1 VKLNLY
7 ARYVGWVYLKSFLIV
22 FFALEL
28 FYVGIDLLTNLKDL
42 PNSANLQ
49 LLYVGLTS
57 LSAVSYVMPISLV
70 FALII
75 LHINMVRSN
84 ELVSFY
90 ALGVSKN
97 GLILPPFFIALAVT
111 FLYVGLN
118 CTPFAYAYDYQKSIA
133 KNTSFSKSTTDS
145 FLKFE
150 GKFIY
155 IKELSASQKNAK
167 DVRIF
172 DINGT
177 DLLSTTFA
185 DGAKFKNN
193 HWQLQDVNQTLLPK
207 DLRLGQKGLSVQNF
221 DELDALSGFKPKSIE
236 SANAA
241 DGARFSIPDTLDFIF
256 TFKNEGVE
264 LDSVKSAFYSL
275 AIAPFFA
282 PFLILILYYH
292 LPVTGRFFNLA
303 FASFI
308 FIVITLVI
316 WGILF
321 VLARF
326 AQSSVILPEFG
337 ILLPVILLFAYG
349 IYLLK
354 THR

>member
-1 VKLNLY
+1 MSLNLY
-7 ARYVGWVYLKSFLIV
+7 ARYIGWVYMKSFFIV

-49 LLYVGLTS
+49 LLYFGLTS
-57 LSAVSYVMPISLV
+57 LSAISYVMPISLV

-75 LHINMVRSN
+75 SHINMVRSN

-97 GLILPPFFIALAVT
+97 NLILPPFFIALFIT
-111 FLYVGLN
+111 ILYVGLN
-118 CTPFAYAYDYQKSIA
+118 CTPFAYAYDYQKNVA

-155 IKELSASQKNAK
+155 IKELSSLQKNAS
-167 DVRIF
+167 DIRIF

-177 DLLSTTFA
+177 KLVSTTFA
-185 DGAKFKNN
+185 DSAKFKDN
-193 HWQLQDVNQTLLPK
+193 HWMLKDVNQTVLPK
-207 DLRLGQKGLSVQNF
+207 DLRLGEQGLDIRKFS
-221 DELDALSGFKPKSIE
+221 EIDALNGFKPKSIE

-241 DGARFSIPDTLDFIF
+241 EGARFSIPDTLDFIL
-256 TFKNEGVE
+256 TFKNEGIE
-264 LDSVKSAFYSL
+264 LNSIKSTFYSL
-275 AIAPFFA
+275 AAAPFFA
-282 PFLILILYYH
+282 PFLLLILYYH

-308 FIVITLVI
+308 FIVITLVT

-321 VLARF
+321 VLTKF
-326 AQSSVILPEFG
+326 SQTSVILPEIG
-337 ILLPVILLFAYG
+337 IVLPVILLFGYG